1 MLYNTVMIIVV
12 IAGGQGSRLWPL
24 SKPNYPKHLLA
35 LTNESS
41 LLQNTITRAE
51 KLTKKIY
58 IIPEASHV
66 EEVKKQIPHYA
77 KNILLEPAR
86 RGTANCIIFAL
97 AELKKVAEPNEVIV
111 FLYADSHIGD
121 ETGFVHTMQAATKA
135 ASDLHKIVLVGVQPD
150 YPATG
155 FGYIKTGEEL
165 TSEYGQ
171 PVLKV
176 EKFVEKPDEKTARQ
190 YLKSKQY
197 LWNMGLFAGSIK
209 TFEQTI
215 AGTNKKLWEDYKNLN
230 SKSGKAQQEYYL
242 SLPNEAID
250 TALIE
255 KVTDLAV
262 VPGHFDWA
270 DIGSFRDLH
279 EILKNGESNVTQ
291 GQVAQVDCQETL
303 VVSNSKPIV
312 TIGLQDMIV
321 IESEEGILICPK
333 DKSQL
338 VKEGVEILHKTKTK

>member
-1 MLYNTVMIIVV
+1 MLYNTVMIIVI

-24 SKPNYPKHLLA
+24 SKPDYPKHLLA
-35 LTNESS
+35 LTNQNS
-41 LLQNTITRAE
+41 LLQNTIVRAE

-58 IIPEASHV
+58 IVPEASHV
-66 EEVKKQIPHYA
+66 DEVKKQLPKYA
-77 KNILLEPAR
+77 NHILLEPGR

-97 AELKKVAEPNEVIV
+97 SELKKVAKNDEVIA
-111 FLYADSHIGD
+111 FLHADSHIGD
-121 ETGFVHTMQAATKA
+121 EAGFVKTMQAATQA
-135 ASDLHKIVLVGVQPD
+135 AADLHKITLVGVQPD

-171 PVLKV
+171 PVLSV
-176 EKFVEKPDEKTARQ
+176 EKFVEKPDVKTARN
-190 YLKSKQY
+190 YIKSKQY
-197 LWNMGLFAGSIK
+197 LWNMGLFAGSLQ
-209 TFEQTI
+209 TFEQ
-215 AGTNKKLWEDYKNLN
+215 AMQATNAELWEHYQTLIQ
-230 SKSGKAQQEYYL
+230 KSGKAKQSYYL
-242 SLPNEAID
+242 GLPNEPID

-255 KVTDLAV
+255 KVKDLAV

-279 EILKNGESNVTQ
+279 EILKNGETNVTR
-291 GQVAQVDCQETL
+291 GKVAQIDCEETL
-303 VVSNSKPIV
+303 VVAHNKPIV
-312 TIGLQDMIV
+312 TIGLRDMVV
-321 IESEEGILICPK
+321 IDSDEGILICPK